1 MKLATNSLNQTKL
14 SYMKISDY
22 KDESPNSKAEDE
34 KPINVLI
41 YYDQS
46 LMLSPNGTF
55 QIPLNNQPND
65 CIRWS
70 LSPKQIWTL
79 NLTNR
84 TRIHYVRIKLYGK
97 NIEDLYLN
105 HEISIELSL
114 KNFTLN
120 TESLSSVE
128 NTDSFSYEFKCRETT
143 PKENQF
149 STYFQ
154 KYSANYLVLDFL
166 CEMEDREK
174 SILEIFTDN
183 NDYEVD
189 EIFANS
195 IEIGFE
201 MLNLL
206 EPHKDNVDS
215 EFKQKIFVISLC
227 ELQLYSFKSDCGL
240 PDVPVS
246 AIVQRDLK
254 YIKEQ
259 GDIHKSYKYICLNKN
274 QDTKGIKFT
283 FSLVLKF
290 ENNSYIDNPIIE
302 CGHYGKWKTEF
313 PKCVRGYPCDMLKSF
328 KLMNG
333 YVMDVKYE
341 TTTLNEFKIPIVPD
355 GKFAK
360 IFCIRIID
368 NQIVTN
374 QQLKI
379 GNETINNGS
388 IELYSQVGRDLT
400 QVTCQNGKWIGLEN
414 VNCIIQNISTNNN
427 NEFKKSFDKNFPYDQ
442 IEVLSLPVRVIKILF
457 GMFLFLLLVII
468 CLLIYMIIVR
478 KQIANRV
485 QKEGTIQSMQQYS
498 NNEYNNE
505 IQGMPTINFDTNNY
519 HSAEDFYE
527 RITLNES
534 HVYSSI
540 ENQNHYHDLSLYPT
554 YDSRKCSI
562 NSCLNSTNFGTG
574 EERNN
579 SIYGMDLEDLPTDS
593 QRKYS
598 LSTIDRNYPGNKLT
612 PPKDNDSGQYNSL
625 SRASSGYLKAN
636 PIYES

>member
-1 MKLATNSLNQTKL
+1 
-14 SYMKISDY
+14 MKISDY
-22 KDESPNSKAEDE
+22 KDEGPNSKVEDE

-46 LMLSPNGTF
+46 LMLGPNGTF

-84 TRIHYVRIKLYGK
+84 TRIHYVRMKLYGK

-120 TESLSSVE
+120 AESLSSSIE
-128 NTDSFSYEFKCRETT
+128 HDDSFSYEFKCRETT

-149 STYFQ
+149 STYSQ

-201 MLNLL
+201 MLNLF

-254 YIKEQ
+254 YVKEQ

-274 QDTKGIKFT
+274 QETKGI
-283 FSLVLKF
+283 
-290 ENNSYIDNPIIE
+290 
-302 CGHYGKWKTEF
+302 
-313 PKCVRGYPCDMLKSF
+313 
-328 KLMNG
+328 
-333 YVMDVKYE
+333 
-341 TTTLNEFKIPIVPD
+341 
-355 GKFAK
+355 
-360 IFCIRIID
+360 
-368 NQIVTN
+368 
-374 QQLKI
+374 
-379 GNETINNGS
+379 
-388 IELYSQVGRDLT
+388 
-400 QVTCQNGKWIGLEN
+400 
-414 VNCIIQNISTNNN
+414 
-427 NEFKKSFDKNFPYDQ
+427 
-442 IEVLSLPVRVIKILF
+442 
-457 GMFLFLLLVII
+457 
-468 CLLIYMIIVR
+468 
-478 KQIANRV
+478 
-485 QKEGTIQSMQQYS
+485 
-498 NNEYNNE
+498 
-505 IQGMPTINFDTNNY
+505 
-519 HSAEDFYE
+519 
-527 RITLNES
+527 
-534 HVYSSI
+534 
-540 ENQNHYHDLSLYPT
+540 
-554 YDSRKCSI
+554 
-562 NSCLNSTNFGTG
+562 
-574 EERNN
+574 
-579 SIYGMDLEDLPTDS
+579 
-593 QRKYS
+593 
-598 LSTIDRNYPGNKLT
+598 
-612 PPKDNDSGQYNSL
+612 
-625 SRASSGYLKAN
+625 
-636 PIYES
+636 